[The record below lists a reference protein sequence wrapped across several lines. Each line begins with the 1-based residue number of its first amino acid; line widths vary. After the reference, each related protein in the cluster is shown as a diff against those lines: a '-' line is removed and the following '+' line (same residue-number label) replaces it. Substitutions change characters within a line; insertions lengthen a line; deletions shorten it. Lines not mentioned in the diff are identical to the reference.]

1 MRDETAAPAE
11 PTRRLPLGPLKIGAA
26 VLLVALLVVAGVKSY
41 RDLVAVHEQES
52 ALREEVART
61 EERIEALR
69 HRVERLRGDPA
80 TLERL
85 AREELGMVH
94 PGDLVIVLP
103 QEDGALPA
111 KPEPPRPNEPE
122 SP

>member
-1 MRDETAAPAE
+1 MREETAAPVE
-11 PTRRLPLGPLKIGAA
+11 PTRRLPLRPLKIGAA
-26 VLLVALLVVAGVKSY
+26 ALLVALLVVAGIKSY
-41 RDLVAVHEQES
+41 RDLTTMRQQES

-61 EERIEALR
+61 EQRIEALR
-69 HRVERLRGDPA
+69 HRVERLRGEPA

-103 QEDGALPA
+103 AEETPPT
-111 KPEPPRPNEPE
+111 KPELPHPNEPE